1 MLRYFTLIHVEVYGV
16 FHCWP
21 THWTFNIWYMYVCRV
36 THALG
41 REASVY
47 TLMALLESVRESFVS
62 RDGCKPVCEE
72 MTMTNNWHDYFK
84 VPGVAEGN
92 EPMSRQVCD
101 ISLNHQFRIKK
112 NKAGHTVVMS
122 KQFANSP
129 GGWEAFGPT
138 QPNGEREAIDGCRLL
153 LKVTTYMIWNV

>member
-1 MLRYFTLIHVEVYGV
+1 M
-16 FHCWP
+16 
-21 THWTFNIWYMYVCRV
+21 
-36 THALG
+36 
-41 REASVY
+41 Y
-47 TLMALLESVRESFVS
+47 TLMALLDAVRGSFIS
-62 RDGCKPVCEE
+62 RDGYKPVCEE
-72 MTMTNNWHDYFK
+72 MTMVNNWHDQFK

-122 KQFANSP
+122 KQFANSS

-138 QPNGEREAIDGCRLL
+138 QPNGDR
-153 LKVTTYMIWNV
+153 NP